1 MPAVPTYN
9 TPQATESAL
18 PSARVESVASP
29 GLLDAGAAQQEALGV
44 GIQHA
49 GSGLMGIAYHM
60 AQREN
65 ADAVFKAE
73 TDDKAAYLNYQS
85 DVQQNRQGQFA
96 KGVTTDTAS
105 WWKDR
110 ISKNVENLDNDA
122 QKRLY
127 SQRATE
133 LQLQTLHSMSS
144 FEGQQTEIAHDQSW
158 KADKVN
164 TINLAAANPTDESV
178 ATSAQQI
185 KQFNS
190 YQAARKGWNPDVLQ
204 AENTADIT
212 DLHKQVIQQLVSSNP
227 DQAKAYYDAHKD
239 EIAGSQQAEIGQF
252 ATRATAASTGATVAQ
267 QVWSAAGP
275 QNDTDAS
282 NIDQMKATI
291 REQLKDNTY
300 ARDAA
305 LQEISQMD
313 ADRDKGIRA
322 RDSNRTAQV
331 NSLLMGGQSL
341 AAVQQTP
348 AWLSLDGTEQRKIL
362 DHEEQLAATRENRA
376 ASRANRAAAEES
388 RAYSIAARQQLQLN
402 TAGLD
407 TTMRLSDPMVL
418 TGMSRDDV
426 VNLRTTLGNDNT
438 QTLLNKWDTFTKNGA
453 ALSEAKIDN
462 DQFNVFATKAG
473 LNPSTKAPDA
483 MKQQIIDLRNS
494 VEQIIGQEQLAKKR
508 QLSRDERNTIMQQQ
522 IDNKVMQHNWLSSD
536 VAVPAI
542 ALPKDEQGSA
552 YVNVNGQKVVLSNI
566 PTADRT
572 AIIAARQKAGLSVT
586 EQSIAEM
593 YLKKQSMKSPGKNTA
608 PSSAPNLG
616 ID

>member
-9 TPQATESAL
+9 TPQATEAAL
-18 PSARVESVASP
+18 PAARVDSVASP
-29 GLLDAGAAQQEALGV
+29 GILDAGADQQAALGA

-65 ADAVFKAE
+65 ADAVFQAE
-73 TDDKAAYLNYQS
+73 TSDKAAFINYQS
-85 DVQQNRQGQFA
+85 DVQQNRQGQYA
-96 KGVTTDTAS
+96 KGVTTDTAN

-110 ISKNVENLDNDA
+110 IAQNVEGLSNDA
-122 QKRLY
+122 QKQLY
-127 SQRATE
+127 SQRATS
-133 LQLQTLHSMSS
+133 LQLQTLSSMSS

-158 KADKVN
+158 KADKAN
-164 TINLAAANPTDESV
+164 TINLAAANPTDDSV
-178 ATSAQQI
+178 ASSTAQI

-212 DLHKQVIQQLVSSNP
+212 DLHKQVIQQLVSTNP
-227 DQAKAYYDAHKD
+227 DVAKAYYDAHKS

-252 ATRATAASTGATVAQ
+252 AERATAASTGAAVAQ

-291 REQLKDNTY
+291 RDQLKDNTY

-305 LQEISQMD
+305 LQQISQMD
-313 ADRDKGIRA
+313 SDRDKGIHA
-322 RDSNRTAQV
+322 RVSNETSQV
-331 NSLLMGGQSL
+331 NTMLMHGQSL

-348 AWLSLDGTEQRKIL
+348 VWQTLDGNTQRSIT
-362 DHEEQLAATRENRA
+362 DHEEQLAATRANRA
-376 ASRANRAAAEES
+376 ASDAS
-388 RAYSIAARQQLQLN
+388 RAYSNAARNQIQLN

-407 TTMRLSDPMVL
+407 TTMRLSDPTVL
-418 TGMSRDDV
+418 TSMSRDDV
-426 VNLRTTLGNDNT
+426 VNLRTQLGNENT
-438 QTLLNKWDTFTKNGA
+438 QSLLNKWDTLTKNSS

-462 DQFNVFATKAG
+462 DQFNVFATQAG

-483 MKQQIIDLRNS
+483 MKQQVIDVRNS
-494 VEQIIGQEQLAKKR
+494 IEQILGQEQLAKKR
-508 QLSRDERNTIMQQQ
+508 MLTRDERNTIMQQQ
-522 IDNKVMQHNWLSSD
+522 LDNKVMQHNWFSSD
-536 VAVPAI
+536 VPTPAI
-542 ALPKDEQGSA
+542 ALPKDDQGSA
-552 YVNVNGQKVVLSNI
+552 YVNVNGQKITLSNI
-566 PTADRT
+566 PNADRS
-572 AIIAARQKAGLSVT
+572 AIIAARQRAGLPVT

-593 YLKKQSMKSPGKNTA
+593 YVRKNNMK
-608 PSSAPNLG
+608 PNG
-616 ID
+616 NP